1 MKNKVWENPQI
12 IALNAKETREDVN
25 TLEGDKGLIFPCPV
39 CGKTGHYHWNCP
51 EKDNNQCPTK
61 S

>member
-12 IALNAKETREDVN
+12 IALNARQTMEDNSTDSQCLDWPTTRP
-25 TLEGDKGLIFPCPV
+25 GDFEVGSI
-39 CGKTGHYHWNCP
+39 
-51 EKDNNQCPTK
+51 K